1 MTDMTV
7 QDVARICGVT
17 ERTVRRWLREGRLP
31 ATRLAGRVR
40 IPRHAVQELAAPYG
54 VPGAALDPHAPGPHA
69 PGGDDWWEALRDP
82 ARLEAVDARRI
93 ERAVALMDQAR
104 AMAGRAEQGADDA
117 SLVRRVEM
125 SRTRAGTPGSDDPR
139 RERDR
144 AWFLSDEPMPTER
157 SRSGDTHCPDPNVG
171 SSLRSAGP
179 R

>member
-1 MTDMTV
+1 MMDMTV

-31 ATRLAGRVR
+31 ATRLAGRVW

-93 ERAVALMDQAR
+93 ERAVALMDQVR
-104 AMAGRAEQGADDA
+104 AMAGRAEQGADAA
-117 SLVRRVEM
+117 SLVRE
-125 SRTRAGTPGSDDPR
+125 G
-139 RERDR
+139 RDEQDAR
-144 AWFLSDEPMPTER
+144 WDARL
-157 SRSGDTHCPDPNVG
+157 G
-171 SSLRSAGP
+171 
-179 R
+179 